1 MVVLIIIAT
10 HLCFGGASD
19 ECGRRLV
26 ASYANGRRCILFYL
40 ILADQCSFSFKIL
53 VVLGTS
59 ATTAIFLQPLRDSAL
74 FVRSHGHKQI
84 LYNRVDVFDVLIHEE
99 HRSRSCLLLFFWGN
113 NTRLQ

>member
-1 MVVLIIIAT
+1 MLVLIVIAT

-26 ASYANGRRCILFYL
+26 ASYATGRRCILFYL

-59 ATTAIFLQPLRDSAL
+59 ATTAIFLRSLRGCAL
-74 FVRSHGHKQI
+74 FVRPHGHEQI
-84 LYNRVDVFDVLIHEE
+84 LHNRVDVFDVLIHEE
-99 HRSRSCLLLFFWGN
+99 HRSRSCLLLFFWGKN
-113 NTRLQ
+113 ARLQ